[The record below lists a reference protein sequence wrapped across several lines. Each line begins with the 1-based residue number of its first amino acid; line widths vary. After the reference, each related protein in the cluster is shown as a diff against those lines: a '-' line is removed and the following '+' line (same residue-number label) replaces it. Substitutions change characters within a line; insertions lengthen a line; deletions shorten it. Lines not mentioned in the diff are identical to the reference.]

1 MKASDFSAFLTQYL
15 THYLPVQRNL
25 SSNTVRS
32 YRDTFKLLLIFCR
45 DEKGLNIAKLHMR
58 QLDRRCIEEFMLWLT
73 NSRGVSPSTYNQRLC
88 AIHAFLNFVMTEEP
102 AYMEQCIQILKI
114 PSMVSPTPPAQYL
127 SPNSLKLLLSMP
139 DVSTKQGLRHLVL
152 LTVLYDTAARV
163 SELVDIRIR
172 DVRLDFPAVIT
183 LHGKGRKV
191 RTIPIMKQTAE
202 LLREYLTE
210 NRIDTKHNPDMPL
223 FWNSRHNKMTRSG
236 VTYIV
241 QKYTDAAR
249 ETSLDIPLKI
259 SPHIFRH
266 TKAMHLV
273 QANVNPIYIKDYLGH
288 ADISTTEVYAR
299 ADNEAKRAVLEQATA
314 HLDLP
319 TSSNWEQDSELIE
332 WLSSL
337 GR

>member
-1 MKASDFSAFLTQYL
+1 M
-15 THYLPVQRNL
+15 
-25 SSNTVRS
+25 
-32 YRDTFKLLLIFCR
+32 
-45 DEKGLNIAKLHMR
+45 
-58 QLDRRCIEEFMLWLT
+58 
-73 NSRGVSPSTYNQRLC
+73 
-88 AIHAFLNFVMTEEP
+88 
-102 AYMEQCIQILKI
+102 I
-114 PSMVSPTPPAQYL
+114 P
-127 SPNSLKLLLSMP
+127 
-139 DVSTKQGLRHLVL
+139 
-152 LTVLYDTAARV
+152 
-163 SELVDIRIR
+163 
-172 DVRLDFPAVIT
+172 
-183 LHGKGRKV
+183 KV

>member
-1 MKASDFSAFLTQYL
+1 
-15 THYLPVQRNL
+15 
-25 SSNTVRS
+25 
-32 YRDTFKLLLIFCR
+32 
-45 DEKGLNIAKLHMR
+45 
-58 QLDRRCIEEFMLWLT
+58 
-73 NSRGVSPSTYNQRLC
+73 
-88 AIHAFLNFVMTEEP
+88 
-102 AYMEQCIQILKI
+102 
-114 PSMVSPTPPAQYL
+114 
-127 SPNSLKLLLSMP
+127 
-139 DVSTKQGLRHLVL
+139 
-152 LTVLYDTAARV
+152 
-163 SELVDIRIR
+163 
-172 DVRLDFPAVIT
+172 
-183 LHGKGRKV
+183 
-191 RTIPIMKQTAE
+191 
-202 LLREYLTE
+202 
-210 NRIDTKHNPDMPL
+210 
-223 FWNSRHNKMTRSG
+223 MTRSG

-319 TSSNWEQDSELIE
+319 TSSNWEQDFELIE